1 MTDQNLMKKLREDM
15 KENQKQM
22 KEARSDQAKVMELQ
36 KKHGR
41 LAMEQFKNSIKPT
54 FVTIIPF
61 ILIFGW
67 MSSTFAYENINP
79 QEEFTV
85 SVLFQKNTV
94 GEVEIIVIEGIE
106 VIGES
111 IQKIEN
117 NLATWTVKGQEGEH
131 ILEFDY
137 KGSKQQKSVLITNE
151 PNYLDPMKNIKNS
164 AMKTIQIN
172 NKKLIILPIGFR
184 DWLGWLGTY
193 IITLTIFSMTLRKV
207 LKIY

>member
-1 MTDQNLMKKLREDM
+1 MAYYDFLNIIFAPLLKLPPLWTILIISLIMSILTTFLTKFMTDQNLMKKLREDM

-94 GEVEIIVIEGIE
+94 GEVEIIVIEG
-106 VIGES
+106 
-111 IQKIEN
+111 
-117 NLATWTVKGQEGEH
+117 
-131 ILEFDY
+131 
-137 KGSKQQKSVLITNE
+137 
-151 PNYLDPMKNIKNS
+151 
-164 AMKTIQIN
+164 
-172 NKKLIILPIGFR
+172 
-184 DWLGWLGTY
+184 
-193 IITLTIFSMTLRKV
+193 
-207 LKIY
+207 